1 MWCNPWLIK
10 ELVKNLFIY
19 GTIAITTIYILLFT
33 YAKITYK
40 IYKAK

>member
-10 ELVKNLFIY
+10 ELIRNLFIY
-19 GTIAITTIYILLFT
+19 GTIAIATIYTLLFV